1 MVHLAAVEHK
11 GRARMTPLGQALIAR
26 IQATGPMPLADYM
39 TECLLHPLH
48 GYYAT
53 QDPFGAGGDFVTS
66 PEISQMFGEM
76 LGLCLAQ
83 HWLDAGSPATFTLAE
98 FGPGRGTLMADV
110 LRATRSVP
118 GFQAAASITLLEASQ
133 KLRTVQ
139 KTCLAGHR
147 VTWIDHAD
155 QLPEAPLYLL
165 ANEFFDALPIRQ
177 FTRSG
182 DGWRETMV
190 QTNGQDFCFGL
201 SDAREVSSLTQRLAD
216 TEHGS
221 IVELC
226 DAALPIISTIGTR
239 LARFGGL
246 ALVVDYGGWVSLGDT
261 FQAMRGHSY
270 VSPLAEPG
278 LADITAHVDF
288 AALSAAAVAAGAK
301 TSYATQGEV
310 LSALG
315 IVTRA
320 ERLAK
325 GLEPKA
331 LQNHLS
337 GLKRL
342 TASGEMGELF
352 KMLAVYPQSGPNP
365 AGFS

>member
-1 MVHLAAVEHK
+1 
-11 GRARMTPLGQALIAR
+11 MTPLGQALHAR
-26 IQATGPMPLADYM
+26 IQATGPMRLSDYM

-53 QDPFGAGGDFVTS
+53 QDPFGARGDFVTA

-83 HWLDAGSPATFTLAE
+83 HWLDSGSPASFTLAE
-98 FGPGRGTLMADV
+98 FGPGRGTLMAD
-110 LRATRSVP
+110 LMRATRSVP
-118 GFQAAASITLLEASQ
+118 GFHAAASITLLEASQ
-133 KLRTVQ
+133 KLRAVQ
-139 KTCLAGHR
+139 EACLAGHR

-182 DGWRETMV
+182 DGWREAVV
-190 QTNGQDFCFGL
+190 QTNGQDLCFGL
-201 SDAREVSSLTQRLAD
+201 SEVTGVSGLTSRLAD
-216 TEHGS
+216 TENGN

-226 DAALPIISTIGTR
+226 EAATPIISAIGTR
-239 LARFGGL
+239 IARFGGL
-246 ALVVDYGGWVSLGDT
+246 ALVIDYGGWVSLGDT

-270 VSPLAEPG
+270 VSPLTEPG
-278 LADITAHVDF
+278 LADMTAHVDF

-325 GLEPKA
+325 GLEPEA

-352 KMLAVYPQSGPNP
+352 KMLAVYPEIGPTP